1 MMKRL
6 IIIFAFF
13 MVRIMAFPQLPDSVT
28 LDYCYKQ
35 AITNFPLARQEAL
48 LAGSSELRVKNI
60 SKNWLPQINFNG
72 SASLQSDV
80 TAFAIPRILGLP
92 PIESPE
98 ISKDW
103 YKLTL
108 DVNQSLYEGNI
119 TAYQKKLEGMNLKAD
134 EKALQIE
141 LYKLKD
147 RINQVFLSIFL
158 ILENEK
164 LLKSNQERLEVKLR
178 EVNSAVENGMQ
189 LASNSDAIQAE
200 LLRIDQQLTEVKIDR
215 SAAFRMLS
223 QLTSV
228 EIPETAKLVFPQT
241 RLSSYIYENKRFEAE
256 LFDIQV
262 DRVGIMKN
270 MVTTKWNPKV
280 YAFGQL
286 GYGRPGLNMLS
297 NSFDPW
303 WLFGAKLT
311 WNFFNWNQNKNEKKI
326 YDLQGEILKSQKDA
340 FDKNLQISTENNLAQ
355 ILKVSELLGKDQEI
369 INLRTRITK
378 TASSQVDNGVITS
391 AEYISRTNEETQA
404 RLSLQL
410 HKVQLELAK
419 LTYLYNLGKL

>member
-1 MMKRL
+1 MNRL
-6 IIIFAFF
+6 ILLIFILAFRIIAY
-13 MVRIMAFPQLPDSVT
+13 PQLPDSIT

-35 AITNFPLARQEAL
+35 AETNFPLARQEKL
-48 LAGSSELRVKNI
+48 LEASSELKAMNI
-60 SKNWLPQINFNG
+60 SKNWLPQMNING

-80 TAFAIPRILGLP
+80 TALSIPRVAGLP
-92 PIESPE
+92 PIESPV

-119 TAYQKKLEGMNLKAD
+119 TVYQKKLEGMNLKAD
-134 EKALQIE
+134 QKSLQIE

-158 ILENEK
+158 IRENEK
-164 LLKSNQERLEVKLR
+164 LLISNKERLEVKFN
-178 EVNSAVENGMQ
+178 EVRSAVANGIQ
-189 LASNSDAIQAE
+189 LASNADVIEAE
-200 LLRIDQQLTEVKIDR
+200 LLRIDQQLTEAKIDR
-215 SAAFRMLS
+215 TSAFKMLS
-223 QLTSV
+223 QLISI
-228 EIPETAKLVFPQT
+228 EIPETVRLAFPQT
-241 RLSSYIYENKRFEAE
+241 PLSSYNYENNRFETE
-256 LFDIQV
+256 LFDIQESRV
-262 DRVGIMKN
+262 DIMKD

-280 YAFGQL
+280 FAYGQL

-303 WLFGAKLT
+303 WLVGAKLT

-326 YDLQGEILKSQKDA
+326 YDIQGEILKSQKDA
-340 FDKNLQISTENNLAQ
+340 FDKNLQISSESNLAQ
-355 ILKVSELLGKDQEI
+355 IMKLSEMLQKDQEI
-369 INLRTRITK
+369 IDLRTRITK
-378 TASSQVDNGVITS
+378 TASSQLDNGVITS
-391 AEYISRTNEETQA
+391 AEYISRMNEETQA